1 MKIITLVAQDRQKLI
16 NELLEN
22 HYLEKNWDQH
32 PDKYDVF
39 GSHYLQFAVGDN
51 ADINKIMKAGK
62 ENISHLIIET
72 DRDKYNED
80 VCSDVI
86 LPKFYKSKT
95 DKLFEQILNGN

>member
-1 MKIITLVAQDRQKLI
+1 
-16 NELLEN
+16 
-22 HYLEKNWDQH
+22 
-32 PDKYDVF
+32 
-39 GSHYLQFAVGDN
+39 
-51 ADINKIMKAGK
+51 MKAGK